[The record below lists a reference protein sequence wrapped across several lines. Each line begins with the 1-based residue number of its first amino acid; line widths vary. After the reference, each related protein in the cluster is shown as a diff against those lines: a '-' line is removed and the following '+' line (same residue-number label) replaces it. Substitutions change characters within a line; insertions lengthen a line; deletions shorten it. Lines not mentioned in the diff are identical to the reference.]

1 MKKLPDILI
10 GWLVSTIRYFDGI
23 ARMAARTVKAAVT
36 PPYQLHLISEQVEYI
51 GIKSLLIATVTAL
64 FTGAVM
70 ALQLAFSLKRFG
82 AESFA
87 ANVLSVALVR
97 ELGPVL
103 TGLLVGGRVGAGIT
117 AEVGSMQ
124 VTEQIDAIRALGA
137 DPIRELV
144 VPKVLACMIVLPL
157 LVVFADVVGILSG
170 MFVTFKEL
178 GVAPTFYMDQVY
190 RVLIISDFI
199 GGLGKAVFFGMVIG
213 LIGCYQGF
221 VTTGG
226 TVGVGRS
233 TTASV
238 VIISLSILVSDF
250 FLTKL
255 FILLFQA

>member
-1 MKKLPDILI
+1 MIYLE
-10 GWLVSTIRYFDGI
+10 GTTRMTVGMAVATI
-23 ARMAARTVKAAVT
+23 T
-36 PPYQLHLISEQVEYI
+36 PPYNFRLIIEQIEYT
-51 GIKSLLIATVTAL
+51 GIKSMLIATITAL

-124 VTEQIDAIRALGA
+124 VTEQIDAIRSLGA
-137 DPIRELV
+137 DPIKELV

-170 MFVTFKEL
+170 MFVSMIEL
-178 GVAPTFYMDQVY
+178 GVNPAFYMDQVY
-190 RVLIISDFI
+190 RVLEISDFL
-199 GGLGKAVFFGMVIG
+199 GGLGKSVFFGLIIG
-213 LIGCYQGF
+213 IIGCYQGF
-221 VTTGG
+221 ITSGG
-226 TVGVGRS
+226 TVGVGKA
-233 TTASV
+233 TTVSV
-238 VIISLSILVSDF
+238 VAISLTILVSDF

-255 FILLFQA
+255 FILVFQA